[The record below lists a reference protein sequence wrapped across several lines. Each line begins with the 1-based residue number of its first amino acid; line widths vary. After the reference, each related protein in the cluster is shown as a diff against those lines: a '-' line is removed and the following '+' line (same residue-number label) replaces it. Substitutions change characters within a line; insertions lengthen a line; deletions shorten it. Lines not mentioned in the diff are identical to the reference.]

1 LKFNVVIVL
10 SNVVLLFF
18 ILLGFLFPFVALG
31 PRSAGVFWQS
41 AWPVAVFLFLVM
53 IAMNLFYA
61 LNFRLY
67 HLLERE
73 DWPALVGYLEK
84 RIIEKGRC
92 HSFGVRLLANT
103 YLLLSDNEAFANLE
117 NKVAAVKPAL
127 LENLALVFGT
137 GRLIRRDYAGA
148 VRFFDDRL
156 AARDKKKRA
165 PGAANAAVRSAPAE
179 SLWLFW
185 YSGFALLFNARYA
198 AAAERFAELART
210 TKDPMVTALA
220 AWFLERILVK
230 ALPEQQGE
238 FAVLA
243 EDARKRVKILLPRR
257 SAWDKKTET
266 IRDEIYAIPISGY
279 LQSIAD
285 WLYNGE

>member
-1 LKFNVVIVL
+1 MGIVL
-10 SNVVLLFF
+10 SNGVLLFF
-18 ILLGFLFPFVALG
+18 ILLGFLLPFVALG
-31 PRSAGVFWQS
+31 PQSAGVFWQS
-41 AWPVAVFLFLVM
+41 AWPVAVFLFLIM
-53 IAMNLFYA
+53 MAMNLFYA
-61 LNFRLY
+61 LNFKLY

-92 HSFGVRLLANT
+92 HSFGVRLLAST

-117 NKVAAVKPAL
+117 NRVAAAKPAL
-127 LENLALVFGT
+127 LEDLALVFGT
-137 GRLIRRDYAGA
+137 GRLIRKDYAGA
-148 VRFFDDRL
+148 ARFFDDRL
-156 AARDKKKRA
+156 AARDKKRA
-165 PGAANAAVRSAPAE
+165 SGAANAAVRSASPE

-185 YSGFALLFNARYA
+185 YSGFALLLNARYA

-210 TKDPMVTALA
+210 TKNPMVTALA
-220 AWFLERILVK
+220 AWFLRRISVK
-230 ALPEQQGE
+230 ALPEQCGE

-257 SAWDKKTET
+257 SAWDKKNET

-285 WLYNGE
+285 WLYNEE